1 MSNLTHGSLFSGIG
15 GFELGAKRKGIKTI
29 WNCEINKDCRE
40 VLKKHF
46 PETKQYTDITKLA
59 NPEYVKIISGGFP
72 CQDISIAQIHKKH
85 LDEKNKA
92 KGIKGERS
100 GLWKEMFR
108 ICGEV
113 MPKYIIIENS
123 PMLISRGLGTI
134 LADLSRIGYV
144 CEWRC
149 LFASQFGFPH
159 KRKRIFI
166 IAYPL
171 EKRRININAVLGK
184 LPEIL
189 QKQKS
194 RPDYIPSDFKR
205 YDCKTIGESLRAYN
219 GIPEGLDK
227 KRIGMC
233 GNAVIPD
240 ITEFLFK
247 CIVQHHEE
255 SGKAVYE

>member
-1 MSNLTHGSLFSGIG
+1 M
-15 GFELGAKRKGIKTI
+15 K
-29 WNCEINKDCRE
+29 
-40 VLKKHF
+40 
-46 PETKQYTDITKLA
+46 
-59 NPEYVKIISGGFP
+59 
-72 CQDISIAQIHKKH
+72 
-85 LDEKNKA
+85 KNKA

-134 LADLSRIGYV
+134 LADLSGIGYV

-149 LFASQFGFPH
+149 LFASQFGYPH

-166 IAYPL
+166 IAYPF
-171 EKRRININAVLGK
+171 EKRRINNNVFLGK

-194 RPDYIPSDFKR
+194 GQNNISSDFKR
-205 YDCKTIGESLRAYN
+205 YDSKTIGESLRTYN

-227 KRIGMC
+227 KRIEMC

-240 ITEFLFK
+240 ITEFLFQ
-247 CIVQHHEE
+247 CIIQHHEQ
-255 SGKAVYE
+255 SGRAVYE